1 MAGKHRRPSRITA
14 PRLALVML
22 AGLALWSSQLD
33 PPRAQAAV
41 PVAPATA
48 KVCSQVVVTPL
59 VTSFADP
66 VWRGYWSRV
75 RRCDD

>member
-1 MAGKHRRPSRITA
+1 MAGKHRRPSWITA
-14 PRLALVML
+14 PRPALM
-22 AGLALWSSQLD
+22 AMTGLAPWSSQLD

-41 PVAPATA
+41 PVAPTTA
-48 KVCSQVVVTPL
+48 KVGSQLVVTPL
-59 VTSFADP
+59 VTSTTDP